1 MENKRIKTNVKE
13 LAEALALE
21 ECKRVYGDD
30 EETLYINNYNE
41 FRGYIMRPSVK
52 ITFDKM
58 YNKYYDIIM
67 ELINKNQNGNK
78 SE

>member
-41 FRGYIMRPSVK
+41 FRGYIMR
-52 ITFDKM
+52 
-58 YNKYYDIIM
+58 
-67 ELINKNQNGNK
+67 
-78 SE
+78 